1 MIRKS
6 VASIAVL
13 VTFLSVGGPAS
24 AGSLV
29 PEPVVTGKTDQFGPG
44 AEGDTWVGWTQ
55 YVKPT
60 FTAHIRMQDGADH
73 RSFRRR
79 DGSHSFFGGFD
90 PTNDDVIFQDAK
102 GANSNLYLY
111 HVDTDDFGAPPAGI
125 NTDLW
130 EWAPD
135 ISTAYILFG
144 RNNFTNGSS
153 PWRIVLYDRAL
164 QTFQVLDSV
173 ENRCGCIW
181 PEAVTDRYAAWTKC
195 EARCH
200 VFVYDT
206 LTDTRTRVPNPDKQQ
221 YAAAL
226 SEDGQVYFVRSGNSC
241 DANPRILRYT
251 IDTDETAFVF
261 AYPNGT
267 NLVSGLDLV
276 DGADLNDDLYFDRA
290 ACNDERYRGNIYR
303 IRDVFTT
310 VPPPTIS
317 GEGSSSEGRSS
328 GSGAWR
334 GPERPGARPVR

>member
-13 VTFLSVGGPAS
+13 VTILSVGGPAS
-24 AGSLV
+24 AGV
-29 PEPVVTGKTDQFGPG
+29 VVEPVVTGKTDQFGPG

-60 FTAHIRMQDGADH
+60 FTAHIRMQDGTDH

-79 DGSHSFFGGFD
+79 DGAHSFFGGFD

-111 HVDTDDFGAPPAGI
+111 HVGTDDFGAPPDGI

-144 RNNFTNGSS
+144 RNNFNTQSS

-164 QTFQVLDSV
+164 QSFQVLDSV

-181 PEAVTDRYAAWTKC
+181 PEAVTDRYVAWTKC

-206 LTDTRTRVPNPDKQQ
+206 LTDTKTRVPNPSKQQ

-226 SEDGQVYFVRSGNSC
+226 SDDGQVYFVRSGDNC
-241 DANPRILRYT
+241 NADPKIMRYT
-251 IDTDETAFVF
+251 LSTDTTELVFV
-261 AYPNGT
+261 YPNGT
-267 NLVSGLDLV
+267 NLVSSLDLV
-276 DGADLNDDLYFDRA
+276 DGVDLNDDLYFDRA
-290 ACNDERYRGNIYR
+290 ACDDLNYRGNIYR
-303 IRDVFTT
+303 IPDVFTT
-310 VPPPTIS
+310 VPPPAMAEVGS
-317 GEGSSSEGRSS
+317 AGSAGSSGT
-328 GSGAWR
+328 WR
-334 GPERPGARPVR
+334 GPARHGARPVG

>member
-1 MIRKS
+1 MIRKR
-6 VASIAVL
+6 VASIVVFVTVL
-13 VTFLSVGGPAS
+13 SIGGPAS
-24 AGSLV
+24 AGV
-29 PEPVVTGKTDQFGPG
+29 VVEPVVTGKTDQFGPG
-44 AEGDTWVGWTQ
+44 AEGDAWVGWTQ
-55 YVKPT
+55 YVKPS
-60 FTAHIRMQDGADH
+60 FTAHIRMQDGGDH

-102 GANSNLYLY
+102 GANSNVYLY
-111 HVDTDDFGAPPAGI
+111 HVGTGDSGAPPADI

-135 ISTAYILFG
+135 ISTAFILFG
-144 RNNFTNGSS
+144 RNNFNTQSS
-153 PWRIVLYDRAL
+153 LWRIVLYDRAL
-164 QTFQVLDSV
+164 QAFQVLDSV

-195 EARCH
+195 EARCQ

-206 LTDTRTRVPNPDKQQ
+206 LTDTKTKVPNPSKQQ

-241 DANPRILRYT
+241 SAGPRIMRYT
-251 IDTDETAFVF
+251 LSTDTTEPVFV
-261 AYPNGT
+261 YPDGT

-290 ACNDERYRGNIYR
+290 SCNDQNYRGNIYR

-310 VPPPTIS
+310 VPAPIAAI
-317 GEGSSSEGRSS
+317 GSAGSAGSS
-328 GSGAWR
+328 GSWR
-334 GPERPGARPVR
+334 GPTRHGARPVG